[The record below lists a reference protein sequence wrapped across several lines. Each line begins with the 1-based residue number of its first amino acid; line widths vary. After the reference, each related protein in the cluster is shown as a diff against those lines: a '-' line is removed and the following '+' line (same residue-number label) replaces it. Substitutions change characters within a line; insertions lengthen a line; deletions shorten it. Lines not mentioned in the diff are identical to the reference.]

1 MRYWYAIALFLFTG
15 CGKDLLESD
24 PINRGQLPL
33 APYVAIGGSETA
45 GFADGALHYEAQL
58 YSYPALISR
67 QLQLVGGGAFNQPF
81 TVDSNGFAL
90 VNGVLVSKLS
100 LGSKTDCLGA
110 ESVVPVRMPSN
121 TGTFASFSASSQ
133 AGPYGNLGIPFLRVT
148 DLARPTLIGI
158 NPYVFRTGLDSVSY
172 QQAVLNRAPKLF
184 TIWLGMEEMLGSV
197 INKVPAPAPVMLYNQ
212 LNPFLD
218 SLSQDTTAAGFIATL
233 PDVTAFPFFNTIP
246 YNALELEQDLAD
258 LLNQVYAGTGMAF
271 VAGPN
276 AFVIEDANAP
286 GGKRQIRPTEKLL
299 LTLPLDS
306 VKCEFMGSINPIPA
320 RYVVSDNELAAL
332 RDLLRG
338 YNYFIT
344 QFAMDKGLTIVDLHG
359 LYQRLESGLV
369 VNGVE
374 FSPTFVSGGFF
385 SLDGLNPSYR
395 GAAIIANTFIEVMN
409 AEYRASVP
417 TVSVVSQPGIRF
429 P

>member
-1 MRYWYAIALFLFTG
+1 
-15 CGKDLLESD
+15 
-24 PINRGQLPL
+24 
-33 APYVAIGGSETA
+33 
-45 GFADGALHYEAQL
+45 
-58 YSYPALISR
+58 
-67 QLQLVGGGAFNQPF
+67 
-81 TVDSNGFAL
+81 
-90 VNGVLVSKLS
+90 
-100 LGSKTDCLGA
+100 
-110 ESVVPVRMPSN
+110 VPVRLPTSN
-121 TGTFASFSASSQ
+121 GTFASFSASSQ
-133 AGPYGNLGIPFLRVT
+133 AGPYGNLAIPFLRVSDIT
-148 DLARPTLIGI
+148 RPTLVGV

-172 QQAVLNRAPKLF
+172 QQAVLSRAPKLF
-184 TIWLGMEEMLGSV
+184 TVWLGMEEVLSSA
-197 INKVPAPAPVMLYNQ
+197 INKVPAPAPVVFYNQ
-212 LNPFLD
+212 LQPILD

-258 LLNQVYAGTGMAF
+258 LLNQVYAGTGIAF

-306 VKCEFMGSINPIPA
+306 VKCDFMGSISPIPA
-320 RYVVSDNELAAL
+320 RYVVTDDEVAAL
-332 RDLLRG
+332 RRLVQG
-338 YNYFIT
+338 YTYFIT
-344 QFAMDKGLTIVDLHG
+344 QFAMDKGLIVVDLHG
-359 LYQRLESGLV
+359 LYQRLEGGLV
-369 VNGVE
+369 VNGLE
-374 FSPTFVSGGFF
+374 FNTTFVSGGFF

-417 TVSVVSQPGIRF
+417 TVSVVAQPGIRF